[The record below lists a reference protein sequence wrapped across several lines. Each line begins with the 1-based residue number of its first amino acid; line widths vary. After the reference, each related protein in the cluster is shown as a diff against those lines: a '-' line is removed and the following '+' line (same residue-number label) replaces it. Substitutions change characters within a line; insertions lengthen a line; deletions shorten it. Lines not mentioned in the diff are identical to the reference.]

1 MSIDN
6 GESGQVSHEAYCM
19 KDSIEAKT
27 NAEMNQKMGYFNS
40 ADMANSKPYP
50 VQMNGKKETLRS
62 WVMVPVIMIIII
74 MPIVANIL

>member
-50 VQMNGKKETLRS
+50 VQMNGEKRNTQIMGDGAGDNDYNYNANRS
-62 WVMVPVIMIIII
+62 
-74 MPIVANIL
+74 